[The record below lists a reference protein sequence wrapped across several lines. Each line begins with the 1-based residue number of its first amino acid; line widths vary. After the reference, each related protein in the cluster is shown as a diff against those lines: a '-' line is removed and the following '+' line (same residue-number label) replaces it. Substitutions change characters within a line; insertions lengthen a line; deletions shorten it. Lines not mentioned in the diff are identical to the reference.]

1 MIRRIGT
8 AVVIVMA
15 FLILG
20 ASLDD
25 VATRTETNW
34 SSK

>member
-1 MIRRIGT
+1 MIRRLAAA
-8 AVVIVMA
+8 AVITMGL
-15 FLILG
+15 LILG

-25 VATRTETNW
+25 VATRTETEW